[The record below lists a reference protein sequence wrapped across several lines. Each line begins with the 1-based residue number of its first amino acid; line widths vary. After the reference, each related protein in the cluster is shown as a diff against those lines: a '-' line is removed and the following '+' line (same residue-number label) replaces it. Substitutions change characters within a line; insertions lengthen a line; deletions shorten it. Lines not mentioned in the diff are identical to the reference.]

1 MPDRVREIPGC
12 RRARRL
18 PRHCLPCGAEVRTDA
33 GCPDPARWEG
43 HPVRFRPCR
52 GQVRAALRAPSH
64 HRVVRQPGLDH
75 AAAWVVH
82 RQCACMNRAARDRRQ
97 TPRQRIP
104 AFPVPGP
111 HLPVAMRAPPADIRG
126 EPAWRQD
133 SPPRQGRQPGEVV
146 PRRRFAEE
154 GARACQ
160 CITRSLLARRLS
172 MTTEPERMHPVRTVG
187 GSHVDPGMWT
197 CGGSDRAIARSP
209 FTVGHARRGDE
220 ADAEGA

>member
-1 MPDRVREIPGC
+1 MHSRNSDSIPTVPVAIHLDGEWTDTPI
-12 RRARRL
+12 RRANADRL
-18 PRHCLPCGAEVRTDA
+18 PSPSVSTRCRTACEKSRGVAARDGCLATASPAAQRSAQTRAVQIRRDGRGTRY
-33 GCPDPARWEG
+33 PARWEG

-111 HLPVAMRAPPADIRG
+111 YLPVAMRAPPADIRG
-126 EPAWRQD
+126 KPAWRQD

-154 GARACQ
+154 GAR
-160 CITRSLLARRLS
+160 LPMHHEKLARK
-172 MTTEPERMHPVRTVG
+172 TPVN
-187 GSHVDPGMWT
+187 DN
-197 CGGSDRAIARSP
+197 
-209 FTVGHARRGDE
+209 
-220 ADAEGA
+220 